1 MDAALFRILV
11 STVLGLTAS
20 LFITD
25 ICHQCQLSCIYQTR
39 MLHAVEKQVLRI
51 LLRPASSCK
60 WKYRVLTMYGDVMT
74 QVTHTGFLGFLA
86 SDEAVGC

>member
-1 MDAALFRILV
+1 
-11 STVLGLTAS
+11 
-20 LFITD
+20 
-25 ICHQCQLSCIYQTR
+25 